1 MKLADLATLIR
12 SKNAGPF
19 FLTFDIL
26 FANAEHYQLVKASG
40 RLHAQTFAELYACPV
55 ETVRFFAC
63 DNAFAFKFSL
73 PRPLPQ
79 GAVGDGDLHGGQ
91 QFAPLMNVEIPLL
104 EGVSIHLRQ

>member
-26 FANAEHYQLVKASG
+26 FADEEHYQLVKAS
-40 RLHAQTFAELYACPV
+40 RCLNAQMFAALYTYPV

-63 DNAFAFKFSL
+63 NNALAFKFSL

-79 GAVGDGDLHGGQ
+79 GELGDGDLHGGQ
-91 QFAPLMNVEIPLL
+91 QFVPLMNVEIPLP
-104 EGVSIHLRQ
+104 EGLSIQPWH